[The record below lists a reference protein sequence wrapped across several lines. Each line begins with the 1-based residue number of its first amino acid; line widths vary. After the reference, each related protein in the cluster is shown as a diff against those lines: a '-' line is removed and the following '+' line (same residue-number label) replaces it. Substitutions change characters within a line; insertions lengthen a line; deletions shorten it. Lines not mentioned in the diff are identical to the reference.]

1 MAVDRRLVEGHDGLE
16 VTGSTN
22 SNKIHEP
29 IYMTFGGLF
38 FHKSLFSKI
47 NGRHEITEKS
57 CHTESRKEKYVTI
70 KRKSR
75 RTEFK

>member
-1 MAVDRRLVEGHDGLE
+1 MVEGHDGLE

-22 SNKIHEP
+22 SNKIHKP
-29 IYMTFGGLF
+29 IYTTFRGLF

-57 CHTESRKEKYVTI
+57 CHTESR
-70 KRKSR
+70 
-75 RTEFK
+75 